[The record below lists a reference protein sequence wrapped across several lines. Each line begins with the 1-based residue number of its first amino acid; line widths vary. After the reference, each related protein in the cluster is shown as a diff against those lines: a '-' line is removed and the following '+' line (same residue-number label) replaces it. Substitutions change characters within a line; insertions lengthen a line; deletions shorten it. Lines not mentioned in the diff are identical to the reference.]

1 MNKQNVFGQSAEFE
15 SCMRAAQMIAAT
27 DVTVLIQGES
37 GTGKELMAQQLHQQS
52 NRAGKPF
59 VTVNCA
65 ALPES
70 LAESELFG
78 HRKGAFTGA
87 TQDQQGRIQAA
98 DGGTLFLDEIGEL
111 HLNIQAKLL
120 RFLESGEC
128 QSVGKTHADKVN
140 VRVIAATHRDLY
152 KESQQGN
159 FREDLFYRLNIVPV
173 QLPPLRDRHGDI
185 EHLLIQLTEQL
196 SNKHQL
202 AAPVFE
208 KEAIQQLTKYPWPGN
223 IRELKNFCERML
235 ILLPGQTVTID
246 NLPMEMRQQPRT
258 SSVVQLPE
266 NGVVLDNVEAELI
279 NQALIK
285 TNGNQSKAAR
295 MLGITRS
302 ALLYRMNKHAI
313 S

>member
-1 MNKQNVFGQSAEFE
+1 MNKQTIFGQSAEFE
-15 SCMRAAQMIAAT
+15 SCMRAAQIIAAT

-37 GTGKELMAQQLHQQS
+37 GTGKELMAEQLHLQS
-52 NRAGKPF
+52 ARANQPF
-59 VTVNCA
+59 ITVNCA
-65 ALPES
+65 ALPET

-111 HLNIQAKLL
+111 PLNIQAKLL

-152 KESQQGN
+152 KEAQQGN
-159 FREDLFYRLNIVPV
+159 FREDLFYRLNVVPV
-173 QLPPLRDRHGDI
+173 QLPALRERLGDI
-185 EHLLIQLTEQL
+185 EHLLNKLTEQL
-196 SNKHQL
+196 AEQHQL
-202 AAPVFE
+202 TAPVYH
-208 KEAIQQLTKYPWPGN
+208 KQAIKQLTSYSWPGN

-235 ILLPGQTVTID
+235 ILLPGQTVSAD
-246 NLPMEMRQQPRT
+246 NLPFEFRQQPAT

-266 NGVVLDNVEAELI
+266 SGVVLDNVEAELI
-279 NQALIK
+279 SQALSK

-295 MLGITRS
+295 LLGITRS
-302 ALLYRMNKHAI
+302 ALLYRMSKHAI

>member
-1 MNKQNVFGQSAEFE
+1 MNKHNVFGQSAEFK

-27 DVTVLIQGES
+27 DVTVLVQGES
-37 GTGKELMAQQLHQQS
+37 GTGKELIAQQLHQQS
-52 NRAGKPF
+52 NRADKPF

-111 HLNIQAKLL
+111 PLPIQAKLL

-128 QSVGKTHADKVN
+128 QSVGQTHADKVD

-152 KESQQGN
+152 QEAQQGN
-159 FREDLFYRLNIVPV
+159 FREDLFYRLNVVPV
-173 QLPPLRDRHGDI
+173 QLPALRERLGDI
-185 EHLLIQLTEQL
+185 GHLLLKLTEQL
-196 SNKHQL
+196 SEKHQL
-202 AAPVFE
+202 TAPTYHQQ
-208 KEAIQQLTKYPWPGN
+208 AIQQLCKYPWPGN
-223 IRELKNFCERML
+223 VRELKNFCERML
-235 ILLPGQTVTID
+235 ILLPGQIITTD
-246 NLPMEMRQQPRT
+246 NLPLEIHHQQQAPA
-258 SSVVQLPE
+258 SVVQLPE
-266 NGVVLDNVEAELI
+266 TGVILDDVEAELI
-279 NQALIK
+279 HQALNK

-295 MLGITRS
+295 LLGITRS

-313 S
+313 